1 MTTIFHLDR
10 PMYLL
15 GYLAAQSRVYLIDKE
30 FSVVSYTL
38 SLSLIEYKTLIL
50 RGEVDAAEELLPT
63 IPTEQY
69 NNIARFLE
77 SRGFVADAL
86 RVATDP
92 DYRFELATQLGEL
105 SIARGIIENEL
116 ASSVSAKWKQ
126 LGELAMSLGDIHLA
140 SSCLVNAGDLSGQL
154 LLCSASASAVKLEE
168 LATLAR
174 QWGKHNVAFI
184 CLFLL
189 NKIDD
194 CIELLCDT
202 GRIPEAAFMSRTYAP
217 SKVSNVV
224 ELWKADLALVNRKAA
239 DALADPTEYKNL
251 FPKFDLAMHAEE
263 KIRSVPASSRKLAR
277 CFGEHDN
284 LPVSKNLIE
293 KVDENIEV
301 DVVPSDVDD
310 ATQICSLDTVNS
322 RPVATASSNAQL
334 MSNSSVVGSKVLEP
348 VESAPAGEAVNSD
361 GDDWGLDEKDAT

>member
-63 IPTEQY
+63 IPIEQY

-116 ASSVSAKWKQ
+116 ASSLSVKWKQ

-174 QWGKHNVAFI
+174 QRGKHNVAFI

-194 CIELLCDT
+194 CIELLCNT

-284 LPVSKNLIE
+284 LPVSNIIE
-293 KVDENIEV
+293 KADENIEV
-301 DVVPSDVDD
+301 DVVPSDADD
-310 ATQICSLDTVNS
+310 TTQICSLDTVNS
-322 RPVATASSNAQL
+322 RPVATASSNSQL
-334 MSNSSVVGSKVLEP
+334 MSNSSVVDSKVPEP
-348 VESAPAGEAVNSD
+348 VAPAGEAVNSD
-361 GDDWGLDEKDAT
+361 GDDWGLD

>member
-1 MTTIFHLDR
+1 MH
-10 PMYLL
+10 
-15 GYLAAQSRVYLIDKE
+15 
-30 FSVVSYTL
+30 
-38 SLSLIEYKTLIL
+38 
-50 RGEVDAAEELLPT
+50 
-63 IPTEQY
+63 
-69 NNIARFLE
+69 
-77 SRGFVADAL
+77 L

-239 DALADPTEYKNL
+239 DALADPRVQ
-251 FPKFDLAMHAEE
+251 KF
-263 KIRSVPASSRKLAR
+263 
-277 CFGEHDN
+277 
-284 LPVSKNLIE
+284 VS
-293 KVDENIEV
+293 
-301 DVVPSDVDD
+301 
-310 ATQICSLDTVNS
+310 QI
-322 RPVATASSNAQL
+322 
-334 MSNSSVVGSKVLEP
+334 
-348 VESAPAGEAVNSD
+348 
-361 GDDWGLDEKDAT
+361 